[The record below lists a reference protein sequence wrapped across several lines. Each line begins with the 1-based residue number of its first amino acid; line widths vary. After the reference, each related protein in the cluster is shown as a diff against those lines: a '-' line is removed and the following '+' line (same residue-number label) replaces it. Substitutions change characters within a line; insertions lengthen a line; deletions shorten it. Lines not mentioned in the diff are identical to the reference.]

1 MIGSMART
9 QDQPTKSRTRR
20 KVVKPRSARKP
31 TSADRA
37 TTVVDRPPNFKR
49 LERFFASQS
58 ALARA
63 LGVHRDTVRAWEQGQ
78 PTRLRHSSL
87 ERVNTLCAIAEAV
100 AGYIPREKLV
110 GEWLLAP
117 QIGLG
122 GVSPVAF
129 IRSGPDAYQRVLRL
143 IAREAQPVSVGD
155 ISDLPPIGE
164 LGITLPGLPEPAPD
178 PDADP
183 DFLASLG

>member
-1 MIGSMART
+1 MAKT

-20 KVVKPRSARKP
+20 KVVKSRKP
-31 TSADRA
+31 TTAGRA
-37 TTVVDRPPNFKR
+37 TTAAGRPPNFQQ
-49 LERFFASQS
+49 LERFFASQT

-63 LGVHRDTVRAWEQGQ
+63 LGVQRDTVRAWEHGH

-87 ERVNTLCAIAEAV
+87 ERVNTIRAIAEQV
-100 AGYIPREKLV
+100 ARYLPREKLV

-117 QIGLG
+117 HIGLG
-122 GVSPVAF
+122 GVSPAAF
-129 IRSGPDAYQRVLRL
+129 IRSEPDAYQRVLRL
-143 IAREAQPVSVGD
+143 ISREAQPVSVGD

-164 LGITLPGLPEPAPD
+164 LGITVAALPEPAPD

-183 DFLASLG
+183 GFLASP

>member
-1 MIGSMART
+1 MART
-9 QDQPTKSRTRR
+9 QDHPTKLRAKR
-20 KVVKPRSARKP
+20 KVVKARPTSKS

-37 TTVVDRPPNFKR
+37 TTAVGRPPNFQR

-63 LGVHRDTVRAWEQGQ
+63 LGVHRDTVRAWEHGQ

-87 ERVNTLCAIAEAV
+87 ARVNTICAIAEAV
-100 AGYIPREKLV
+100 AGYLPREKLV

-117 QIGLG
+117 HIGLG

-129 IRSGPDAYQRVLRL
+129 IRSEPDAYQRVLRL

-164 LGITLPGLPEPAPD
+164 LGIALPGLPEPAPD

-183 DFLASLG
+183 GFLASLG